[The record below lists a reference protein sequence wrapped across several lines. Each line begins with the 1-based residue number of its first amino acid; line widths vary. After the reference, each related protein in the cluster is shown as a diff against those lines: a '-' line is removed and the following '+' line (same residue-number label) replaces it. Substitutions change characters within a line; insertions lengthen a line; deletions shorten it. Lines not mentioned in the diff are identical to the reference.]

1 MSTSTANPHPTRNGR
16 GSDADKYRIVQH
28 RNNIADTIK
37 RNLQLWGCSVF
48 IYVRMFIGSCDVTT
62 KQLSVAKCTKFELG
76 CFCTKIISSSVASSV
91 DLWKQSYRRRCQ
103 FLL

>member
-62 KQLSVAKCTKFELG
+62 KQFECRKMYQICARMFLY
-76 CFCTKIISSSVASSV
+76 KNNIISS
-91 DLWKQSYRRRCQ
+91 
-103 FLL
+103 